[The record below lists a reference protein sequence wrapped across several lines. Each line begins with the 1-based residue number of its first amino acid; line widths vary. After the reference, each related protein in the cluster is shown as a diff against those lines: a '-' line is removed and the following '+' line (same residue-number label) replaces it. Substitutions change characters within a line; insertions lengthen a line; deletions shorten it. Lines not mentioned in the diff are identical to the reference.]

1 MKIKTVVNPQF
12 FNSLNKVLK
21 AEIPVAL
28 GWKLRGLV
36 KYLEKTHQSYD
47 EMRKELLTK
56 HSEKDDKG
64 GAKIDETGNVQF
76 TDDAA
81 RERFIKD
88 HKELL
93 EQEVELESKIKL
105 SDLTTLKLSTSD
117 LLILEELI
125 EE

>member
-12 FNSLNKVLK
+12 FASLNKIIK

-36 KYLEKTHQSYD
+36 KYLEKTHKSYD

-64 GAKIDETGNVQF
+64 ETVVDETGNVKF
-76 TDDAA
+76 KDDAA

-93 EQEVELESKIKL
+93 EQDVEIESKIKL
-105 SDLTTLKLSTSD
+105 QDLTTIKLSTSD
-117 LLILEELI
+117 LLVLEELI

>member
-12 FNSLNKVLK
+12 FASLNKIIR

-36 KYLEKTHQSYD
+36 KYLEKTHKSYD

-56 HSEKDDKG
+56 HSEKDEKG
-64 GAKIDETGNVQF
+64 ETIVDETGNVKF
-76 TDDAA
+76 KNDAA
-81 RERFIKD
+81 RDKFIQD

-93 EQEVELESKIKL
+93 EQEVEIESKIKL
-105 SDLTTLKLSTSD
+105 QDLTTIKLSTSD
-117 LLILEELI
+117 LLVLEELI